1 MSKKNFYRYL
11 EEASGKDNL
20 VISKIKEIIKFKEK
34 IKDYKIIKEKFSFYH
49 YPQENQFNPTIYT
62 NDESIMGGEYVSSLN
77 DLKEKIE
84 SNELYSENN
93 SISYNIEYLDNDA
106 VINKSF
112 SSEEIEKED
121 EDSYEYS
128 SSEQENF
135 YQSE

>member
-20 VISKIKEIIKFKEK
+20 VVSKIKEIINFKEK
-34 IKDYKIIKEKFSFYH
+34 IKNYKILKENFSFYH
-49 YPQENQFNPTIYT
+49 YPQGNQFNPYIYT
-62 NDESIMGGEYVSSLN
+62 NDEYIMSGTYVSSLEE
-77 DLKEKIE
+77 LKQMIE
-84 SNELYSENN
+84 SSDLYSENN
-93 SISYNIEYLDNDA
+93 SINYNIEYLENDA
-106 VINKSF
+106 VISKSF
-112 SSEEIEKED
+112 STEENED

>member
-20 VISKIKEIIKFKEK
+20 VVSKIKEIINFKEK
-34 IKDYKIIKEKFSFYH
+34 IKNYKILKENFSFYH
-49 YPQENQFNPTIYT
+49 YPQGNQFNPYIYT
-62 NDESIMGGEYVSSLN
+62 NDESIMSGTYVSSLEE
-77 DLKEKIE
+77 LKQMIE
-84 SNELYSENN
+84 SSDLYSENN
-93 SISYNIEYLDNDA
+93 SINYNIEYLENDA
-106 VINKSF
+106 VISKSF
-112 SSEEIEKED
+112 STEENED